1 MRNGQHGMHGDGGS
15 ENAYE
20 QEFVCQNDRV
30 VGSNT
35 FSPFFRGQ
43 YGWAPEILAAA
54 QSVRRL
60 VARFH
65 AARAGRAQPF
75 PLHPIGE
82 RSPGSAPAPQFSDRL
97 RTRSCGRRCG
107 TSKRFFGT
115 DNNREATIKLWQAR
129 SHRGSRQGK
138 TGGSSA
144 RFFRDARGNEL
155 NGLNGS
161 KFKCTTEEDQ
171 VLHAVKRCDLMESSF
186 RTVVSRIVFFT
197 AAANA
202 ASGRTPISSTA
213 RLSSTAR
220 PITRFRCC
228 AEWDSRSKCVSS
240 C

>member
-1 MRNGQHGMHGDGGS
+1 MHGDGGS

-43 YGWAPEILAAA
+43 YEWAPEILAAA

-115 DNNREATIKLWQAR
+115 DNKTLAR
-129 SHRGSRQGK
+129 K
-138 TGGSSA
+138 
-144 RFFRDARGNEL
+144 
-155 NGLNGS
+155 
-161 KFKCTTEEDQ
+161 
-171 VLHAVKRCDLMESSF
+171 ESS
-186 RTVVSRIVFFT
+186 RIKAGQNWRIVR
-197 AAANA
+197 
-202 ASGRTPISSTA
+202 SILSRCQRQRIERTQ
-213 RLSSTAR
+213 RQ
-220 PITRFRCC
+220 
-228 AEWDSRSKCVSS
+228 
-240 C
+240 